1 MDSPKNDI
9 IVVDGVSKYYYLR
22 QGKQALIEQ
31 AYKWLTGTLPK
42 PREICALR
50 DVTFRVKRGE
60 SIGVIG
66 RNGAGKSTLVKILAG
81 IATPSCGKV
90 QVAARISTQIALGS
104 GFHPFLTGR
113 ENIFLQGSILGM
125 SNREVRSLLPE
136 IVDFAG
142 LDGAIDRQLWTY
154 SNGMV
159 ARLGFSV
166 AAHAKFEVLLLDE
179 ALSAGDLG
187 FRDRCEDTLRRFRA
201 SGATLVIVSHGS
213 ESIYEL
219 CDRAIWLDNGKI
231 KAMGTPPEVI
241 EQYELSVGRAGR
253 RQEKSA

>member
-1 MDSPKNDI
+1 VDNPRNDT

-50 DVTFRVKRGE
+50 DVTFHVKRGE
-60 SIGVIG
+60 SVGVIG
-66 RNGAGKSTLVKILAG
+66 RNGAGKSTLLKILAG
-81 IATPSCGKV
+81 IATPSYGKV
-90 QVAARISTQIALGS
+90 HVAGRISTQIALGS

-113 ENIFLQGSILGM
+113 ENVFLQGSILGM
-125 SNREVRSLLPE
+125 SNREVSGLMPE
-136 IVDFAG
+136 IVNFAG
-142 LDGAIDRQLWTY
+142 LDSAIDRQLWTY

-187 FRDRCEDTLRRFRA
+187 FRARCEDTLRRFRA

-213 ESIYEL
+213 ESIYDL
-219 CDRAIWLDNGKI
+219 CDRAIWLDQGKI
-231 KAMGTPPEVI
+231 KVMGKAPEVI
-241 EQYELSVGRAGR
+241 ELYEGSVGHVRS
-253 RQEKSA
+253 RQGKSA